1 MKIRIMRDK
10 IKGGNNYG
18 RWYVTQGDVW
28 SGLYLSNKTGGF
40 GGIGASDVS
49 EFYFDTRQQARE
61 ALAKYKGVPKKAQK
75 KRRAVKPKA
84 KLFTAADR
92 ERALKNLRDNRGADV
107 KGPYSM
113 GWVACI
119 ELGTK
124 WLCTDGD
131 VRGSTIEHP
140 GIESKR
146 WYYKDKQTAEDALL
160 VHFNILPK
168 PAKPVVVP
176 QPKVF
181 GYSYLLDMYD
191 CAPGVADDMELTYRF
206 LETLVD
212 KLGMTR
218 MSQPFVIHG
227 PTKDGKE
234 LYPEK
239 AGVSAWVP
247 LIESGVQIHS
257 LEPTH
262 FITLDCYSC
271 KHFDK
276 NVVLEYARECFKF
289 KKYEEHWLE
298 RGKQYAT

>member
-1 MKIRIMRDK
+1 MKAYVKQYSDRA
-10 IKGGNNYG
+10 
-18 RWYVTQGDVW
+18 WYVVGYLTNGM
-28 SGLYLSNKTGGF
+28 LRRYLSSKTNQFETCHDGLT
-40 GGIGASDVS
+40 SDRL
-49 EFYFDTRQQARE
+49 FKTRKLARE

-75 KRRAVKPKA
+75 KRKAVKPKA

-92 ERALKNLRDNRGADV
+92 VQALKNLKDRRRAEV
-107 KGPYSM
+107 IGPYEL
-113 GWVACI
+113 GWVVYMNDQ
-119 ELGTK
+119 
-124 WLCTDGD
+124 WLCNDGV
-131 VRGSTIEHP
+131 VRGTISVNYKD
-140 GIESKR
+140 IESQR
-146 WYYKDKQTAEDALL
+146 WYFKDKQTAEDAML
-160 VHFNILPK
+160 VHFGILP
-168 PAKPVVVP
+168 KPVVVP

-227 PTKDGKE
+227 PTKDGVE
-234 LYPEK
+234 LYPDK

-298 RGKQYAT
+298 RGKQYAN